1 MTTAY
6 TQNKS
11 PRLPDNH
18 PEHVERI
25 LAKRA
30 SQDRWCKVSVV
41 LTECLSW
48 VLVIGFVAMICALMG
63 ALSDR

>member
-48 VLVIGFVAMICALMG
+48 VLVIGFVVVARACLG
-63 ALSDR
+63 VFE